1 VDVRVTR
8 PGLRVRARNGY
19 STPRGRP
26 EPSKAVN
33 AETSAELR
41 EAIES
46 PVPISGLGISVF
58 AAPLRGADS
67 NASVALTL
75 EIDGKKL
82 RFTEK
87 NGTFADDVEVAV
99 IAVDHSGKVR
109 DGGRDLMNLR
119 LRPQTHALVSKN
131 GVRIARRLEVPPG
144 RYVLRVGVRD
154 LGSGAVG
161 SVSYDLDVPDF
172 SRSDLA
178 MSGLLLTSASASQTP
193 TANPDPEF
201 KELLRAPPAA
211 LRAFPRGDVLS
222 FYAEVYDNQTKTPH
236 RVSIKA
242 TVLADDGNVVF
253 NSEEERRSDE
263 LQGQKGGYGYG
274 AMVPLTEFPAGRYV
288 LRVEARTLLSNG
300 GTASR
305 EVEFTVR

>member
-1 VDVRVTR
+1 
-8 PGLRVRARNGY
+8 
-19 STPRGRP
+19 
-26 EPSKAVN
+26 
-33 AETSAELR
+33 
-41 EAIES
+41 
-46 PVPISGLGISVF
+46 
-58 AAPLRGADS
+58 
-67 NASVALTL
+67 
-75 EIDGKKL
+75 
-82 RFTEK
+82 
-87 NGTFADDVEVAV
+87 
-99 IAVDHSGKVR
+99 VR